1 MLFESDPADVRR
13 VGMPQSK
20 PLLDTHPAPVIRP
33 EIDPPRIRRM
43 GEFVRRGNRGRRQRR
58 RHLRRRRPGNLS
70 AQATFQPSNP
80 SAQQPF
86 SPATFQ
92 PSNLS
97 AQQPFSQTNLL
108 LTFIFTDRSFYL

>member
-20 PLLDTHPAPVIRP
+20 TLLDTHPAPVIRP

-58 RHLRRRRPGNLS
+58 QRRRHLRRRRPG
-70 AQATFQPSNP
+70 
-80 SAQQPF
+80 
-86 SPATFQ
+86 
-92 PSNLS
+92 NLS

>member
-1 MLFESDPADVRR
+1 VLFESDPADVRR

-20 PLLDTHPAPVIRP
+20 PLLDTHPVPGIRP

-58 RHLRRRRPGNLS
+58 QRRRHLRRRLRRRRPG
-70 AQATFQPSNP
+70 
-80 SAQQPF
+80 
-86 SPATFQ
+86 
-92 PSNLS
+92 NLS